1 MSGKIDSVDEGY
13 VKSSSKGFVTIGEIT
28 LSDHE
33 GKTKIYKP
41 KEDITSFEVAL
52 MLKLFVHS
60 SFGLGYGI
68 DYWRF
73 VIENNL
79 ERHFE

>member
-1 MSGKIDSVDEGY
+1 MTGKIDSVDEGY
-13 VKSSSKGFVTIGEIT
+13 VLSSSKGFVTIGEIT
-28 LSDHE
+28 LSDRE

-41 KEDITSFEVAL
+41 KEDITTFEVAL

-68 DYWRF
+68 DYWSF